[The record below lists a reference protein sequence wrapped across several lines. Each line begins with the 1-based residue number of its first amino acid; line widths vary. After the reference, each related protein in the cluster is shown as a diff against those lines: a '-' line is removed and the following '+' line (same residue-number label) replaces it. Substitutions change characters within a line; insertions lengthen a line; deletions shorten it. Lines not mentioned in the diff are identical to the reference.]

1 MIRRMRESARQPVT
15 PPRLHVVLEPRAGHS
30 LQELLMALEH
40 VGATEIDLISAEFIS
55 AEIPPDAMPSLEPLA
70 YVEMKKAHGP
80 A

>member
-1 MIRRMRESARQPVT
+1 MPESPRQPVT

-30 LQELLMALEH
+30 LQEILTALEH
-40 VGATEIDLISAEFIS
+40 AGATEIDPISAAFIS

-70 YVEMKKAHGP
+70 YVEMKKVHGQ